1 MYEPCDRF
9 RCEHQATQHG
19 RQLDVIAAKLVPQG
33 LDRGAIAIT
42 MNPHSLSMRIDGQV
56 WLWRSI
62 S

>member
-1 MYEPCDRF
+1 M
-9 RCEHQATQHG
+9 QHG